1 MILRLPLAV
10 LLSLALAACVQGGA
24 TSSNDPETVGG
35 IIECVPMSEV
45 TPLGAGLLE
54 YVSPE
59 QCPGQ
64 EGVSFDPNLYL
75 LDCRKQKMITVF
87 NAVEQTGPS
96 TRDYRLTALG
106 AKARNAAKSGGLD
119 AATRVL
125 TAAGEDGEQ
134 WGLGRMTAEACAAA
148 G

>member
-1 MILRLPLAV
+1 M
-10 LLSLALAACVQGGA
+10 
-24 TSSNDPETVGG
+24 
-35 IIECVPMSEV
+35 
-45 TPLGAGLLE
+45 
-54 YVSPE
+54 
-59 QCPGQ
+59 PGD

-75 LDCRKQKMITVF
+75 LDCRKQKQITVF

-119 AATRVL
+119 APRGVL
-125 TAAGEDGEQ
+125 TAAARMANSGALAHAGR
-134 WGLGRMTAEACAAA
+134 GLRAA